1 MDEDVTHLFEGLRK
15 AEVFLSE
22 RLGKPVEV
30 RASTTLDD
38 AALGVFESVDHKAFK
53 KELWYSRDE
62 IASKSRRKGFI
73 AFTVLMDGE
82 LVGMLYGYELDPS
95 TFFLDE
101 VVALY
106 EGKGIGKSLVKLLIQ
121 HCEVKGYGVILLYT
135 EDVDE
140 KGRRL
145 RSFYESLGFRLSSA
159 QPEQGIEMCY
169 VLGEPPVSKEPHPT
183 MAISPASGNR

>member
-1 MDEDVTHLFEGLRK
+1 LDEDVTHLFEGLRK

-30 RASTTLDD
+30 RASTTLDE
-38 AALGVFESVDHKAFK
+38 AALGMFESVDHRAFK
-53 KELWYSRDE
+53 EELWYSRDE
-62 IASKSRRKGFI
+62 IASKSRRNGFI
-73 AFTVLMDGE
+73 AFTVLVDGE
-82 LVGMLYGYELDPS
+82 LMGMLYGYELDPS

-101 VVALY
+101 VVALN

-121 HCEVKGYGVILLYT
+121 HCVAKGYGVIRLYT
-135 EDVDE
+135 EEVDE

-145 RSFYESLGFRLSSA
+145 RAFYEGLGFRLSEA

-169 VLGEPPVSKEPHPT
+169 ILGEPLNSKEPRPT
-183 MAISPASGNR
+183 VAPFSASRNR

>member
-1 MDEDVTHLFEGLRK
+1 MVDDVTHLFEGLRK
-15 AEVFLSE
+15 AEVLLSE

-30 RASTTLDD
+30 RASTTLDE
-38 AALGVFESVDHKAFK
+38 AALGVFESVDYRAFK
-53 KELWYSRDE
+53 EELWYSREE
-62 IASKSRRKGFI
+62 IASKSRLNGFT
-73 AFTVLMDGE
+73 AFTVLVEGE

-121 HCEVKGYGVILLYT
+121 HCGVKGYGVIRLYT
-135 EDVDE
+135 EEFDE

-145 RSFYESLGFRLSSA
+145 RGFYEGLGFRLSDA

-169 VLGEPPVSKEPHPT
+169 ILGEPPISKGYHPT
-183 MAISPASGNR
+183 VAPLSVSRN